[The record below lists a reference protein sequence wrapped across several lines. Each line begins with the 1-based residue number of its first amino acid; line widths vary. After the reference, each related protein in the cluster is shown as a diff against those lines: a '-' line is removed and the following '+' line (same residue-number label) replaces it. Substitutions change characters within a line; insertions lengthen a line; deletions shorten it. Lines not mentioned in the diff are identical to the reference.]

1 MLFNCR
7 NYDEDYEDECS
18 RKDLGNETIQA
29 KFGAPIV
36 NCCEFDGYVDIGE
49 CGGTDRQ
56 VF

>member
-1 MLFNCR
+1 MLVNYR

-29 KFGAPIV
+29 KFGASIV